1 MAKYIEFNQ
10 NELVK
15 TLEEIQD
22 MCNNVL
28 ILYKA
33 HAKGNQE
40 LTDLGNMTYYI
51 LWNFAKSLIA
61 LKHFQN
67 ATLNLERDFAT
78 GELCVTIN
86 ECIKHV
92 IGFKTFD
99 GNIRKKSLWIKEM
112 GKYILKHPEQEEKY
126 NALKA
131 QLVAFADNFEKGH
144 ELEVIRNIATH
155 GDTKINVLLKLHTTS
170 ISNIIKYLDGWGN
183 LMLLVAN
190 FAFMCFENECQQVIN
205 MMH

>member
-1 MAKYIEFNQ
+1 MNQ
-10 NELVK
+10 MELIN
-15 TLEEIQD
+15 TLDEIQN

-28 ILYKA
+28 ILYKV

-51 LWNFAKSLIA
+51 LWNYAKSLIA
-61 LKHFQN
+61 LKHLLCT
-67 ATLNLERDFAT
+67 TLRYEQDFAI

-92 IGFKTFD
+92 IGFKTAD

-126 NALKA
+126 NTLKA
-131 QLVAFADNFEKGH
+131 QLVAFADSFEKGH

-155 GDTKINVLLKLHTTS
+155 GDTKVNELLKLHTTP
-170 ISNIIKYLDGWGN
+170 ISNIIKYLDRWGN
-183 LMLLVAN
+183 LMLPTAD
-190 FAFMCFENECQQVIN
+190 FAFTCFENECQQIMN
-205 MMH
+205 KRH